1 MCFELIFA
9 YLCFEH
15 IFAYLCF
22 EHIFA
27 YLCFEHTH
35 DDGPGEV
42 IESGYEGYEEK
53 M

>member
-22 EHIFA
+22 EH
-27 YLCFEHTH
+27 TH
-35 DDGPGEV
+35 DDGSGEV
-42 IESGYEGYEEK
+42 LESGCEGSEEK